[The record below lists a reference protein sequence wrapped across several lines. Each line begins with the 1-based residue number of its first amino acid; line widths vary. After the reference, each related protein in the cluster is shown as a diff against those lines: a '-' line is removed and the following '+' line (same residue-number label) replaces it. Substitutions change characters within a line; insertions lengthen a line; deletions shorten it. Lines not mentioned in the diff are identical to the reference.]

1 MILTPPRDEAN
12 SKVPSRRTRLKGS
25 TETAKKLRKS
35 KYFKE
40 NEIKDNINTA
50 NILDDSDPTLDII
63 NQTLSAKIRWRGRIF
78 RINIL
83 KVIELR
89 SIFVL
94 FKLVNNILPHFVL
107 SLSSN

>member
-12 SKVPSRRTRLKGS
+12 SKVPSRRTRFKGS
-25 TETAKKLRKS
+25 TETSKKLRKS

-40 NEIKDNINTA
+40 NEIKDNTDKV
-50 NILDDSDPTLDII
+50 NILDDTDPTLDII

-78 RINIL
+78 RINIM

-94 FKLVNNILPHFVL
+94 FQVCK
-107 SLSSN
+107 